1 MNPYF
6 VRANTTTVEVWS
18 GQRIQHGNEGRD
30 NWQRALKAELR
41 QNFSRIDR
49 PLFPTPAVQISRNG
63 YVQINPADDRCWLG
77 EYTVR
82 QDSTSRWPELTGE
95 LFSIRLPLH

>member
-1 MNPYF
+1 VNPYF

-41 QNFSRIDR
+41 QNFSRLDI
-49 PLFPTPAVQISRNG
+49 
-63 YVQINPADDRCWLG
+63 PADALLAGHYNTTSPNVTDT
-77 EYTVR
+77 ETVC
-82 QDSTSRWPELTGE
+82 SPTWP
-95 LFSIRLPLH
+95 